1 MKATDLAKA
10 LNEIDDAYLA
20 ELDTSEKEL
29 ITMKNRKKISR
40 ILIVAAVICLLTVT
54 AFAAEQARASSF
66 IVKNKVYNENYEVLK
81 KEVEKTGLD
90 VNLPE
95 QFETGF
101 RFQEVRTGEVE
112 GGDDAGD
119 SVLTL
124 WELTAYYQNDNGQRV
139 SLRMQP
145 NLEEASQEDARLPEA
160 SKTVGDITLN
170 YYVDN
175 YKFVPEGY
183 TLSEEE
189 QKWMQQ
195 PGNYLSYGAD
205 EVTESAFA
213 FLCWKTAEGD
223 FSFADM
229 SAAIDP
235 DVLFAMAEEIL
246 R

>member
-20 ELDTSEKEL
+20 ELDTLEKEL
-29 ITMKNRKKISR
+29 VTMKNRKKISR
-40 ILIVAAVICLLTVT
+40 ILIAAAVICLLTVT
-54 AFAAEQARASSF
+54 AFAAERARASSLV
-66 IVKNKVYNENYEVLK
+66 VKNKVYNEKYETLQ
-81 KEVEKTGLD
+81 KEAEQNGLD
-90 VNLPE
+90 VNIPE

-112 GGDDAGD
+112 GEDDAGNP
-119 SVLTL
+119 VLTFR
-124 WELTAYYQNDNGQRV
+124 ELTAYYQNDDGQRV
-139 SLRMQP
+139 SLRVQP
-145 NLEEASQEDARLPEA
+145 NLGEASQEDTRLPEA
-160 SKTVGDITLN
+160 SKTVRGITLN
-170 YYVDN
+170 YYVDH

-183 TLSEEE
+183 ALSEEE

-213 FLCWKTAEGD
+213 YLKWKTAEGD
-223 FSFADM
+223 FSLTDV

-235 DVLFAMAEEIL
+235 DVLFEMAEEIL